1 VARNEKEAWMAIGTR
16 RTGDVRSG
24 DGQARNG
31 HGTPTLLV
39 VLACLLALR
48 LLALVFNRTD
58 LFFDEAQY
66 WSWSLV
72 PDFGYYSKPP
82 LIAWIIRATTSVC
95 GHGEAC
101 IRAGSPILHTVTAW
115 FVYLAGRRLYDERAG
130 FWAAIA
136 FATLPGVS
144 FSSGII
150 STDVPLLMCWT
161 AALYAFVRLM
171 DDPSGSWLPA
181 VGLGTAIGL
190 GLNAKYAMAY
200 FIACAALFLVTTPVR
215 RPLLRDPRL
224 YGALAI
230 AALLIAPNVV
240 WNARNAFATLGHTAD
255 NANWG
260 RSLFHPAKMAEFFLA
275 QFGVFGPVFFAVLLW
290 SGWQAWRTQR
300 TEMDRLLLWF
310 SLPILAVITMQ
321 AFLSRAHANWA
332 AVAYVSGTLLVVAHL
347 LRWSDGARWLRRSIV
362 LHGAVAAV
370 LAVGLATAGLVRLPI
385 KSDPLARLLG
395 WKYLG
400 QAISKELES
409 AWLAQHPYRA
419 VLTDE
424 RLLTAT
430 LIYYLREND
439 TLVLAWRPAGA
450 KPRDHYELT
459 RPYGPASGEPVLL
472 VSLNPT
478 GGAVVESFSN
488 VRRLEPI
495 TTTAGVANTRAVHLF
510 AVSGYKS
517 P

>member
-1 VARNEKEAWMAIGTR
+1 MAIGILQS
-16 RTGDVRSG
+16 GDMRSG
-24 DGQARNG
+24 DGLDRNE
-31 HGTPTLLV
+31 HGTRLLLT
-39 VLACLLALR
+39 VLVGLLAFR
-48 LLALVFNRTD
+48 LVALAFNRTD

-101 IRAGSPILHTVTAW
+101 IRAASPILHTATAW
-115 FVYLAGRRLYDERAG
+115 FIYLTGRHLYDARTG

-150 STDVPLLMCWT
+150 STDVPLLLCWT
-161 AALYAFVRLM
+161 AALHAFVRLM
-171 DDPSGSWLPA
+171 DDQSGSWLSA
-181 VGLGTAIGL
+181 LGLGAAIGL

-200 FIACAALFLVTTPVR
+200 FIACAAMFLVTTPAR

-224 YGALAI
+224 YSALAI

-290 SGWQAWRTQR
+290 CARQAWRTR
-300 TEMDRLLLWF
+300 CSESDRLLLWL
-310 SLPILAVITMQ
+310 SLPILAVITVQ
-321 AFLSRAHANWA
+321 AFLARAHANWA
-332 AVAYVSGTLLVVAHL
+332 AVAYISGTLLVVAQL
-347 LRWSDGARWLRRSIV
+347 LRWSDGARWLRGSIV
-362 LHGAVAAV
+362 LHAAVAAV
-370 LAVGLATAGLVRLPI
+370 LAVGLATAGLVRLPL
-385 KSDPLARLLG
+385 KSDPLTRLLG
-395 WKYLG
+395 WKDLG
-400 QAISKELES
+400 QDIAKELES
-409 AWLAQHPYRA
+409 ARLAQRPYRA

-424 RLLTAT
+424 RLMTAT
-430 LIYYLREND
+430 LIYYTRKDE
-439 TLVLAWRPAGA
+439 TPVLAWRPAGA

-459 RPYGPASGEPVLL
+459 RPYSSGSGEPVLL
-472 VSLNPT
+472 VSQNIN
-478 GGAVVESFSN
+478 GGVVVERFSN
-488 VRRLEPI
+488 VRRLSPI
-495 TTTAGVANTRAVHLF
+495 TTVAGMGKTRAIHLF
-510 AVSGYKS
+510 SVSGYKQ

>member
-1 VARNEKEAWMAIGTR
+1 MAMGTLQ
-16 RTGDVRSG
+16 SG
-24 DGQARNG
+24 DWQAGSERG
-31 HGTPTLLV
+31 ARTLSAILV
-39 VLACLLALR
+39 GLLAFR
-48 LLALVFNRTD
+48 LMALAVNRTD

-72 PDFGYYSKPP
+72 PEFGYYSKPP
-82 LIAWIIRATTSVC
+82 LIAWIIRAATSVC

-101 IRAGSPILHTVTAW
+101 IRAASPILHTATAW
-115 FVYLAGRRLYDERAG
+115 FVYLVGRHLYDARTG

-150 STDVPLLMCWT
+150 STDVPLLLCW
-161 AALYAFVRLM
+161 AGALYAFVRLM
-171 DDPSGSWLPA
+171 DDPNGSWLPA

-190 GLNAKYAMAY
+190 GLNAKYAMVY
-200 FIACAALFLVTTPVR
+200 FILCAVLFLVTTPAR
-215 RPLLRDPRL
+215 RPLLRDIRL
-224 YGALAI
+224 Y
-230 AALLIAPNVV
+230 AALGIAGLLIVPNVI
-240 WNARNAFATLGHTAD
+240 WNARHAFATIGHTAD

-290 SGWQAWRTQR
+290 SVWQAWRTSR
-300 TEMDRLLLWF
+300 AEADRLLLWL
-310 SLPILAVITMQ
+310 SLPIIAIITVQ

-332 AVAYVSGTLLVVAHL
+332 AVAYVPATILVSAQL
-347 LRWSDGARWLRRSIV
+347 LRWSDGARWLRGSIA
-362 LHGAVAAV
+362 LHGAVAV
-370 LAVGLATAGLVRLPI
+370 FLAAGLASAGRVQLPI
-385 KSDPLARLLG
+385 ENDPLARLLG
-395 WKYLG
+395 WKDLG
-400 QAISKELES
+400 KAIGKELES
-409 AWLAQHPYRA
+409 ARLTQRPYRA

-430 LIYYLREND
+430 LIYYLRKDE
-439 TLVLAWRPAGA
+439 TPVLAWRPAGA

-459 RPYGPASGEPVLL
+459 RPYQATNGEPVLF

-478 GGAVVESFSN
+478 GGAVVERFTT
-488 VRRLEPI
+488 VRRLAPI
-495 TTTAGVANTRAVHLF
+495 TTTAGGANTRAVHLF
-510 AVSGYKS
+510 AVDGLKQ